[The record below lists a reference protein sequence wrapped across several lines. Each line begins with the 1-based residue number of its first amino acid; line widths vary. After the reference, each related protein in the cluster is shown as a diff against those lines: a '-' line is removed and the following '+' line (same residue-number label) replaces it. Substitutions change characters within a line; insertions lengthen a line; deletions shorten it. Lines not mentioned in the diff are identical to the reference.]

1 MTERKATLM
10 IRYKTAEGW
19 KRSPAARGA
28 NGRIKPGS
36 ALIEGKPV
44 KVEQYYYEVRSYE
57 NREVRYENA
66 GKNVSEAETLRQR
79 IEHQSTAKAIAESAG
94 LKVETQET
102 RKTLRGTAEEYI
114 QDALGRQATEAAE
127 QARVVRDEFLKS
139 VSKTYMDEVTRTDI
153 LKYHESLRKKGRSDR
168 TISNKHARLASW
180 LRFAGY
186 DKSQIPPQPKYE
198 KQLPTIYS
206 QDQISSILGAADCR
220 MYIVISLALKCGL
233 RDQEIQHLEWSSID
247 FAKKVLLVRGNP
259 KWGFKVKD
267 SEQRS
272 VPIPAD
278 PLSELARWKKMY
290 PTASLVVGTDKDR
303 PSTKLLRELKELV
316 RREKLGCGHCVGCK
330 AGESID
336 TGCKE
341 WTLHKFRRTYATR
354 LLRSGLDL
362 STVQKLMGHSD
373 LASTMRYLSPA
384 ESDGL
389 QDFINGV
396 NW

>member
-1 MTERKATLM
+1 M

-19 KRSPAARGA
+19 KRGPVVRSA
-28 NGRIKPGS
+28 NGRIKPEF

-44 KVEQYYYEVRSYE
+44 KVERYYYEVRYYE
-57 NREVRYENA
+57 NRQVQYENA
-66 GKNVSEAETLRQR
+66 GKNAPEAETLRRR
-79 IEHQSTAKAIAESAG
+79 IENQTTAKAIAESAG
-94 LKVETQET
+94 LKVETQDT

-114 QDALGRQATEAAE
+114 QDALGRRATEAAE

-220 MYIVISLALKCGL
+220 MYIVISLALKCGF

-259 KWGFKVKD
+259 KWGFKVRD

-278 PLSELARWKKMY
+278 LLNELTRWKKMHA
-290 PTASLVVGTDKDR
+290 TASLVVGTDKDR

-316 RREKLGCGHCVGCK
+316 RREKLGCGHCKGCK
-330 AGESID
+330 AGESTD

-396 NW
+396 KW